1 MSYRRAYMGDNRAST
16 NDNKSRGS
24 WALMSKEKPNSF
36 EVSELGKKSYPCSA
50 SVEATAPCA

>member
-1 MSYRRAYMGDNRAST
+1 MGDNRAST